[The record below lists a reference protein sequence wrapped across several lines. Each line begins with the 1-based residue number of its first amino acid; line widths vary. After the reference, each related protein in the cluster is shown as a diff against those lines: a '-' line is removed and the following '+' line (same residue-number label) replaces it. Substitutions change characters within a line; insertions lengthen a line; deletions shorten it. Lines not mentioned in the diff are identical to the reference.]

1 MPRTLRGMALLE
13 HHIAALTVDITPG
26 QTALKLLPAGTFR
39 ARDGRPTE
47 CPYWQMD
54 AALAAALVI
63 AAAQRQ
69 TRYVIDYE
77 HQTLYSQVNGQPAPA
92 SGWFGTL
99 EWREDGLYATDVEW
113 TARAAAMIDA
123 LEYRY
128 LSPVFAYD
136 KDGRVIALLHVAL
149 TNNPALDE
157 LPELQRAALSRL
169 AGTLSPTPATETTPM
184 DIEELLAQ
192 LRWLFGL
199 PTEADQ
205 AAAQAALSA
214 LISQLSDGKGMAAAS
229 VDLRQLLA
237 SQQTQIAALSANQ
250 ADPARFVPIAT
261 MQAMQQ
267 QVATLSAQLQS
278 GSQEQLISAALADG
292 RLLPAQEAWARELA
306 GSNLA
311 ALTSYLAT
319 APRIAALSGTQTG
332 GKPPAADTSTNP
344 DADTLAICQQFGLDP
359 ATLKD

>member
-1 MPRTLRGMALLE
+1 MPRTLRGMALIE

-47 CPYWQMD
+47 CPYWRMD

-77 HQTLYSQVNGQPAPA
+77 HQTLNSPVNGQPAPA
-92 SGWFGTL
+92 AGWFGTL
-99 EWREDGLYATDVEW
+99 EWRDDGLYATDVQW

-136 KDGRVIALLHVAL
+136 KAGNVIALLHVAL

-157 LPELQRAALSRL
+157 LPELQLAALSRL
-169 AGTLSPTPATETTPM
+169 AGALFPTPATETTPM

-192 LRWLFGL
+192 LRWLLGL
-199 PTEADQ
+199 PAEADQ
-205 AAAQAALSA
+205 AAAQAALTA
-214 LISQLSDGKGMAAAS
+214 LIGQLSDGKGMAAAS

-237 SQQTQIAALSANQ
+237 SQQTQIAALTANQ
-250 ADPARFVPIAT
+250 ADPARFVPVDT
-261 MQAMQQ
+261 MRALQQ
-267 QVATLSAQLQS
+267 QVASLSAQLQS

-332 GKPPAADTSTNP
+332 GKPPAGDAPTTP

-359 ATLKD
+359 AALKD

>member
-1 MPRTLRGMALLE
+1 MPRTLRGMAHLA
-13 HHIAALTVDITPG
+13 HRIAALTVDLTPG
-26 QTALKLLPAGTFR
+26 QTALKLLPAGSFR

-47 CPYWQMD
+47 CPYWEMD
-54 AALAAALVI
+54 AALAAALVM

-69 TRYVIDYE
+69 TRFVIDYE
-77 HQTLYSQVNGQPAPA
+77 HQTLYSQANGQPAPA
-92 SGWFGTL
+92 AGWFGSL
-99 EWREDGLYATDVEW
+99 EWREDGLYATYVEW
-113 TARAAAMIDA
+113 TARAAAMIAA

-157 LPELQRAALSRL
+157 LPELQLAALSRL
-169 AGTLSPTPATETTPM
+169 AGTLSPTPALETPM
-184 DIEELLAQ
+184 DITELLAQ
-192 LRWLFGL
+192 LRWLLSL
-199 PTEADQ
+199 PAEADQ
-205 AAAQAALSA
+205 AAAQTALSA
-214 LISQLSDGKGMAAAS
+214 LIGQLSDGKGMAAAS

-237 SQQTQIAALSANQ
+237 SQQTQLAALTANQ
-250 ADPARFVPIAT
+250 ADPARFVPIDT
-261 MQAMQQ
+261 MRALQQ
-267 QVATLSAQLQS
+267 QVASLSAQLQS
-278 GSQEQLISAALADG
+278 GTQEQLISVALADG

-319 APRIAALSGTQTG
+319 APRIAALSGTQTQG
-332 GKPPAADTSTNP
+332 QPPAGMTPTTP

-359 ATLKD
+359 AALKD

>member
-1 MPRTLRGMALLE
+1 MAHLAPR
-13 HHIAALTVDITPG
+13 IAALTIDITPG

-39 ARDGRPTE
+39 ARDGRPAE
-47 CPYWQMD
+47 CPYWQLD

-77 HQTLYSQVNGQPAPA
+77 HQTLNSPVNGQPAPA
-92 SGWFGTL
+92 AGWFGTL
-99 EWREDGLYATDVEW
+99 EWREDGLYATDVQW

-136 KDGRVIALLHVAL
+136 KAGNVIALLHVAL

-157 LPELQRAALSRL
+157 LPELQVAALSRL
-169 AGTLSPTPATETTPM
+169 VSSTSLIQEDTTM
-184 DIEELLAQ
+184 DELIEQ
-192 LRWLFGL
+192 LRWLLNL
-199 PTEADQ
+199 PVGVTADEIKTHLQ
-205 AAAQAALSA
+205 K
-214 LISQLSDGKGMAAAS
+214 LIDQLSDGKGMAAAS

-237 SQQTQIAALSANQ
+237 SQQTQIAALTANQ
-250 ADPARFVPIAT
+250 ADPARFVPVDT
-261 MQAMQQ
+261 MRALQQ
-267 QVATLSAQLQS
+267 QVASLSAQLQS
-278 GSQEQLISAALADG
+278 GSQEQLIAAALADG

-332 GKPPAADTSTNP
+332 GKPPASDAPTTP

-359 ATLKD
+359 AALKD